1 MPIGKKKEACGAM
14 NEINELKTSQ
24 EIVARSI
31 DGILVLN
38 NDSKIVLTNPALE
51 DLSGFT
57 FEELKQKT
65 IGYLFPIDFSSNK
78 VEDLTVSHILKS
90 EDSKYVSGALREL
103 EMHTKLSGLVPVEM
117 RIFEIRPA
125 GEGKILYACIVR
137 DIRERKRLEE
147 QKTLLIN
154 SLKRLAYMDELTLLP
169 NRRSFQDTLVKSIA
183 IVKRRNREAI
193 LGVIDIDHFK
203 QINDTYGHDTG
214 DQVLKNI
221 AVIFRDCLREED
233 TVGRIGGEEFGCIL
247 PDTDVPAATIVFQ
260 RMLDSVREHRFFI
273 FDNFYLNVTISMG
286 YTKIHPT
293 QKPEEVIKAADIALY
308 QAKNSGRDRIESYP
322 V

>member
-1 MPIGKKKEACGAM
+1 MPIERKKEACGAM

-31 DGILVLN
+31 DGILVLD

-51 DLSGFT
+51 ELSGFT
-57 FEELKQKT
+57 FDELKQKS
-65 IGYLFPIDFSSNK
+65 IGFLFPFDIGSNK
-78 VEDLTVSHILKS
+78 VEDLTVAHILKS

-117 RIFEIRPA
+117 RLFEIRPS
-125 GEGKILYACIVR
+125 GQGKNLYACIVR

-147 QKTLLIN
+147 QKNLLIN

-193 LGVIDIDHFK
+193 VGVIDIDHFK

-214 DQVLKNI
+214 DLVLKNI

-247 PDTDVPAATIVFQ
+247 PDTDIPAATIVFE

-293 QKPEEVIKAADIALY
+293 QKPEEVIKSADIALY
-308 QAKNSGRDRIESYP
+308 QAKNSGRDRIEKYP